1 MKSVMQKE
9 MSVTPDTQPTMKGSQ
24 EVSAGASSGVTLQY
38 LDETMAFSFLKGSF
52 KDLG

>member
-9 MSVTPDTQPTMKGSQ
+9 MRVTPDTQPTMKGSQ

-38 LDETMAFSFLKGSF
+38 LDNMHGFLYEMIF
-52 KDLG
+52 K